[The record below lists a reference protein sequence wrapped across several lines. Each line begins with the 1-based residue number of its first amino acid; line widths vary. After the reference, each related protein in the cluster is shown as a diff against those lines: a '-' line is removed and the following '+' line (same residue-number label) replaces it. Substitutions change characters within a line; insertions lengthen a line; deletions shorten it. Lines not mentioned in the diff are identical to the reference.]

1 MGFCSSQAHIFP
13 VYHILHKS
21 FLFSSGPSK
30 SVLDAPANNKRFV
43 MQWEPSSP
51 VCLFPGNLFQVGW
64 WLVPGG
70 SFCLHMKEE
79 PCFEVFHFELGFGNW
94 NKRKW
99 RSAVSV
105 PSQHRSG
112 EISPL
117 RKAAEG
123 LEHQLEPALF
133 CFSLLFY
140 LTRSCRLAPD
150 QKRGKYLKLKRFGAW
165 ENKRREQ
172 LGTAASQW
180 IPYLHFLFCSHILRG
195 GFRNSVSDYFAFIIH
210 KLQID
215 L

>member
-1 MGFCSSQAHIFP
+1 MGFCSSQAQIFP

-30 SVLDAPANNKRFV
+30 SVLGAPANNKRFV

-94 NKRKW
+94 NRRKW

-117 RKAAEG
+117 RKAAKG

-133 CFSLLFY
+133 CFSLLFI
-140 LTRSCRLAPD
+140 S
-150 QKRGKYLKLKRFGAW
+150 RGVAGL
-165 ENKRREQ
+165 
-172 LGTAASQW
+172 
-180 IPYLHFLFCSHILRG
+180 
-195 GFRNSVSDYFAFIIH
+195 
-210 KLQID
+210 LQIRNGENTWSWKG
-215 L
+215 LEHERTNNVNSSEQQHLSEFNTCIFSSVPAFSEGALETLSVTILHL